1 MDQNQGVV
9 IQGLDL
15 LDIIKFIARK
25 NKKYQAMLLNDLEEV
40 LPADSEEYKKVRK
53 LFLDCFNNYTRSVL
67 RAIFGDVEHLM
78 S

>member
-1 MDQNQGVV
+1 MEENRGVV

-15 LDIIKFIARK
+15 MDIIKFVARK

-40 LPADSEEYKKVRK
+40 LPPESEEYKAARK

-78 S
+78 N